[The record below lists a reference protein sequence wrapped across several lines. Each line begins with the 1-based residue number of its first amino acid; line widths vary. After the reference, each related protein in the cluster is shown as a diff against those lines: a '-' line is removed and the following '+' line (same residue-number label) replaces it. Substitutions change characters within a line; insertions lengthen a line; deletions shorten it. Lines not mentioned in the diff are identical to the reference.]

1 MTMLR
6 EINLSHLRND
16 AYAAVH
22 GAGGLWRPAP
32 GVPIEL
38 AIAEAAAR
46 GLRALSL
53 GEYPPLVAERL
64 PGLEYLFAGTVR
76 GEFLEQFAN
85 LRGLSVASIE
95 GSFDARRLGR
105 LAWLSIEEPG
115 LRGLDGLLNGH
126 PTLRELSIEKHPYP
140 DLHPL
145 ATLAL
150 DALSVHSG
158 RLVSLAGLDAFAGRL
173 LRLRTG
179 SSRLTSLREVE
190 TVRETLCKLSVESC
204 PQLASLDGVET
215 LGRLEVLELGR
226 LRQITTVDIVRQLP
240 RLRLLAI
247 PELKGVETLAP
258 IANHPALEFL
268 DLGRTKDGDLDPVAT
283 LPNLRLITAPS
294 KRWNRD
300 ITAFPYF
307 HNYRPEDE
315 PAIEDYRR
323 LMHA

>member
-6 EINLSHLRND
+6 EINLGHLRND

-22 GAGGLWRPAP
+22 EAGGLWRPAP

-64 PGLEYLFAGTVR
+64 PSLEYLFAGTVR
-76 GEFLEQFAN
+76 GEFLEQLPN
-85 LRGLSVASIE
+85 LRGVSVASID
-95 GSFDARRLGR
+95 GPFDGRRLTR
-105 LAWLSIEEPG
+105 LAWLFIEEPG
-115 LRGLDGLLNGH
+115 PHGLDGLLDGH
-126 PTLRELSIEKHPYP
+126 PTLRELSIDKHPYP
-140 DLHPL
+140 DLRPL
-145 ATLAL
+145 AKLVL
-150 DALSVHSG
+150 DALSVHGG
-158 RLVSLAGLDAFAGRL
+158 RMQSLDGLDAFAGRL

-179 SSRLTSLREVE
+179 SPRLTSLREVE
-190 TVRETLCKLSVESC
+190 TVHDTLRKLSVESC
-204 PQLASLDGVET
+204 PQLASLHGIET
-215 LGRLEVLELGR
+215 LTQLEVLELGS
-226 LRQITTVDIVRQLP
+226 LRQITRIDVVRHLL
-240 RLRLLAI
+240 RLRLLATS
-247 PELKGVETLAP
+247 ELKGVETLAP
-258 IANHPALEFL
+258 IANHPSLEFL

-294 KRWNRD
+294 KGWNRD
-300 ITAFPYF
+300 ITAFPYL